1 MFSFG
6 FGSRSLSIFLPF
18 ITIRPTIIGILV
30 IFSMS
35 KPVSLRVMPRNSIA
49 TAIVLFCSFPLF
61 AQNITG
67 TITGKI
73 TDSLQH
79 PLENATVLLVAGA
92 KDVTVKSALSD
103 NKGIFT
109 LEKIKF
115 GAYKLIVTSTGY
127 RKNSEVIVDLSEQNN
142 NVNAGTITLHNLPAN
157 LQEVTVSAQRP
168 AIERKIDR
176 TIVNADQLLTAA
188 GSTAMDVLER
198 SPGVSV
204 DNNGV
209 ISLKGRNGV
218 RIFIDDK
225 PTYLSGADLENYLR
239 SLPSSSIDQIE
250 LMTNPPAKYDAAGG
264 AGVINIRLKRTIVKG
279 FNGSLNLAYTQ
290 GVYPKTNNSFNFNY
304 RSGKLNTFGT
314 LTQNY
319 STNFSDLTIN
329 RHFKKQDGSR
339 DYDFLQ
345 NTYIKP
351 SGLAFSAKVG
361 ADYYASEKNTFGIIL
376 SGITRSGSR
385 NNDNISK
392 ILNASYQLDST
403 VVAHNKQDNS
413 FDNRGINLNFRR
425 RVSKNGP
432 EFSVDADYIHY
443 GTGNVQEFNNFT
455 YRADNSLSQQ
465 DRLDGDLP
473 AGIDIFSLKTD
484 YTHPLKNG
492 WKVDAGAKSSQTK
505 TDNVADY
512 FTTINHVT
520 EPDYDKT
527 NHFIYKETIHA
538 AYLNS
543 SHEAKRWSMQ
553 LGLRA
558 ENTVSDGRQLGNA
571 VKPDSSFRRLY
582 TSLFPTAYVNYKIDS
597 AGKHVV
603 TIDYG
608 RRINRPYY
616 QDLNPFISPLDKFT
630 YYVGNP
636 YLLPAYTHNL
646 QLSYSYANKIT
657 VGFRYSTTLNNTNE
671 TIEIVNGTY
680 YSRPG
685 NIGKIINLSGSL
697 EGNLQLKKWLNFTFY
712 SEVTNIHSKT
722 NFYTGFLNTQGT
734 FVFVQ
739 PTWRFTFK
747 KGWTAQL
754 DGYYQSGLTANQFFL
769 LERGRLNLG
778 VSKKVSNAIT
788 VRAAVNDIFYTNI
801 NRGVI
806 NNLARTEANWR
817 NENDT
822 RTITIAFAY
831 RFGKAISDLR
841 KHNQNSAQQE
851 QNRVKE

>member
-1 MFSFG
+1 M
-6 FGSRSLSIFLPF
+6 
-18 ITIRPTIIGILV
+18 
-30 IFSMS
+30 
-35 KPVSLRVMPRNSIA
+35 LRYTYL
-49 TAIVLFCSFPLF
+49 TAIFIFVSAAAF
-61 AQNITG
+61 AQSTTG
-67 TITGKI
+67 SISGKV
-73 TDSLQH
+73 TDSLQR
-79 PLENATVLLVAGA
+79 PLESATIMLVTGA
-92 KDVTVKSALSD
+92 KSTPVKSALSD
-103 NKGIFT
+103 DDGSFV
-109 LEKIKF
+109 LEKVKF
-115 GAYKLIVTSTGY
+115 GTYKLIVSVTGFHKDSSISVTINEE
-127 RKNSEVIVDLSEQNN
+127 KNK
-142 NVNAGTITLHNLPAN
+142 VNIGAVKLNRVAGN
-157 LQEVTVSAQRP
+157 LQGVTVTAQRP

-176 TIVNADQLLTAA
+176 TVVNADQLITAA

-209 ISLKGRNGV
+209 ISLKGKNGV
-218 RIFIDDK
+218 TIFIDDK
-225 PTYLSGADLENYLR
+225 PTYLSGTDLENYLR

-264 AGVINIRLKRTIVKG
+264 GGVINIRLKRTKVKG
-279 FNGSLNLAYTQ
+279 FNGNVNIAYTQ

-304 RSGKLNTFGT
+304 RNGKWNTFGT

-329 RHFKKQDGSR
+329 RHFKKSDGSR

-351 SGLAFSAKVG
+351 SGLAFSTKIG
-361 ADYYASEKNTFGIIL
+361 ADYYANEKNTFGIVL
-376 SGITRSGSR
+376 SGVTRKGQR
-385 NNDNISK
+385 DNDNVSK
-392 ILNASYQLDST
+392 ILNAAYQLDSS
-403 VVAHNKQDNS
+403 VVAHNTQDNS
-413 FDNRGINLNFRR
+413 FKNGGVNLNFRR

-432 EFSVDADYIHY
+432 EFSVDADFIHY
-443 GTGNVQEFNNFT
+443 GTGNIQEFNNFT
-455 YRADNSLSQQ
+455 YRADNTLSQQ

-473 AGIDIFSLKTD
+473 ARIDIFSLKTD
-484 YTHPLKNG
+484 YTLPLKNG

-512 FTTINHVT
+512 FTTVNNVT

-538 AYLNS
+538 GYLNTA
-543 SHEAKRWSMQ
+543 HEGKRWSMQ
-553 LGLRA
+553 LGLRL

-571 VKPDSSFRRLY
+571 VKPDSAFKRTY
-582 TSLFPTAYVNYKIDS
+582 TSLFPTAYLNYKIDS
-597 AGKHVV
+597 AGKHAI

-636 YLLPAYTHNL
+636 FLLPAYTHNV
-646 QLSYSYANKIT
+646 QLSYTYANKIT
-657 VGFRYSTTLNNTNE
+657 VGFRYSSTLNNTNE

-685 NIGKIINLSGSL
+685 NIGKITNISGSL
-697 EGNLQLKKWLNFTFY
+697 EGNLNLKKWLSFSFY
-712 SEVTNIHSKT
+712 TEVTNIHSKT

-734 FVFVQ
+734 YVFIQ

-754 DGYYQSGLTANQFFL
+754 DGFYQSGLTANQFYL

-778 VSKKVSNAIT
+778 VSKKVSNAVT
-788 VRAAVNDIFYTNI
+788 VRMAVNDMLYTQI
-801 NRGVI
+801 NRGII
-806 NNLARTEANWR
+806 NNLAKTEANWR

-822 RTITIAFAY
+822 RQITFAIAY
-831 RFGKAISDLR
+831 RFGKAINDIR